1 MIKFLIYEINFKDK
15 YLYNIF
21 VEALK
26 NYSLKVYILFLFYL
40 IFSINNNFLDRTKI
54 KNNNL
59 NYNYLNSFNKYYK
72 YYINENSK
80 INGYLNITH
89 INYFFSFKY
98 RILKIE
104 YNIGFYNFDNN
115 NLIIPTE
122 LLYNNFNIFCHIKTK
137 NNLDIYSL
145 PNIYLNTVLIFFF
158 IYKIVSIEKNK
169 KI

>member
-15 YLYNIF
+15 YLYNIY
-21 VEALK
+21 VEALI
-26 NYSLKVYILFLFYL
+26 NYSLKFYILLLFYL
-40 IFSINNNFLDRTKI
+40 TFSINNNFLDRIKI
-54 KNNNL
+54 KKNNL
-59 NYNYLNSFNKYYK
+59 NYNNLNSFNKYYL
-72 YYINENSK
+72 NENSK

-89 INYFFSFKY
+89 IKYFLSFKY

-115 NLIIPTE
+115 DLIIPTE

-145 PNIYLNTVLIFFF
+145 PNIYLNYYLFL
-158 IYKIVSIEKNK
+158 N
-169 KI
+169 